1 MRTTEETEPLSLLIQ
16 RRRIRFRVKM
26 CADLSRTPR
35 TLLVCERSS
44 FLDEK
49 NRVSS
54 QVEQR
59 CFNYKVSVLLPE
71 CSSAPSHLESTLNS
85 FNSFYLIKKLPIY
98 GLLDKDFLQNAVFQ
112 GSVYGLSFRTRID
125 EDNCVALMPNGRLLL
140 SLDKDSFETLG
151 FEGRPSRFNHR
162 TCSRY
167 VVPVDLTDSSM
178 APGGRGYLRLLKAL
192 RSHLKLQT
200 DFLISHHPG
209 GGASLQPLLSR
220 YDWSEHRPEVSRRSL
235 SHLVCPALRSC
246 DPHSL
251 LEWIGAVDAGV
262 SCENL
267 SSSFLST
274 LTCPEP
280 KATLSRALSVSVCGL
295 LLPQDVQHL
304 VKQLRC
310 YLQQAQ
316 TESWA
321 SVTVHGF
328 TDSPVSWGD
337 NEHGVLTGGEN
348 FYNLLMFPDHT
359 YRLHLATGAHDAC
372 PL

>member
-1 MRTTEETEPLSLLIQ
+1 MS
-16 RRRIRFRVKM
+16 
-26 CADLSRTPR
+26 ADLSRTPR
-35 TLLVCERSS
+35 TVLVSERSS

-49 NRVSS
+49 NRVGP
-54 QVEQR
+54 QVEKLR
-59 CFNYKVSVLLPE
+59 FNYKVSVLLPE
-71 CSSAPSHLESTLNS
+71 CGSTLSHLDSVLNNFS
-85 FNSFYLIKKLPIY
+85 SYYLIKSLPIY
-98 GLLDKDFLQNAVFQ
+98 ELLDKDFLQNAVYK

-125 EDNCVALMPNGRLLL
+125 EDNCVALLPNGHLVL
-140 SLDKDSFETLG
+140 SLDKDSFEMLG
-151 FEGRPSRFNHR
+151 VEGRPSRFNHR
-162 TCSRY
+162 SCSRY
-167 VVPVDLTDSSM
+167 VVQVDLTDSSM

-192 RSHLKLQT
+192 RSHLQLQT

-209 GGASLQPLLSR
+209 GGAALQPLLSR
-220 YDWSEHRPEVSRRSL
+220 YDWSEHKPEVSCRSL

-251 LEWIGAVDAGV
+251 LEWIGAVEADV
-262 SCENL
+262 SCRNT
-267 SSSFLST
+267 SSSYLST

-280 KATLSRALSVSVCGL
+280 ETTLSRALSGSVCGL
-295 LLPQDVQHL
+295 LLPQEVQRL
-304 VKQLRC
+304 LEQLRC

-316 TESWA
+316 GESWA

-337 NEHGVLTGGEN
+337 GEHGVLTGGDN

-372 PL
+372 PP